1 MWRRPANRNIST
13 SSLSEH
19 FNDKVEVDLLFWK
32 RHIVLHM
39 CDVLTRWGEAGKI
52 ESRETTCV
60 LRGLR
65 QHWTAR
71 WAPPNCFISDGEG
84 ALDSHEARVWAE
96 KIGTQ
101 LVIRPTGGIGAATVE
116 RHNEILRQ
124 SLHRI
129 EEQFTTEGIAFVP
142 EDVIAEALMAKNCLL

>member
-1 MWRRPANRNIST
+1 
-13 SSLSEH
+13 
-19 FNDKVEVDLLFWK
+19 
-32 RHIVLHM
+32 M
-39 CDVLTRWGEAGKI
+39 CDILTRWGEAGKI
-52 ESRETTCV
+52 ESRETTSV

-124 SLHRI
+124 SLHRL
-129 EEQFTTEGIAFVP
+129 EETFTTEGIAFVP
-142 EDVIAEALMAKNCLL
+142 EDVIAEALMAKNCLLNIHGVSPYQAVTGRAPRILRDFEAPGATEAGGAR